1 MTAADALRPHLLM
14 LGTYPDWD
22 MQALERDYTVL
33 RLWEAA
39 DQAAFITQ
47 HAPAVRALATRGD
60 LGASAG
66 LLAQLPALEIISCF
80 GVGTDA
86 IAVDIAKSRGI
97 AVTNTPDVLTGDV
110 ADLAVGLAL
119 ALLRR
124 IPAAHNFV
132 RSGAW
137 PEQGLPLANRLHG
150 KRAGIAGMGRIGA
163 ATARRLAAFDMEIG
177 YFSRTPRTDDAG
189 KPAGSHFTD
198 LTALA
203 EWCDLLVVTLPG
215 GTATSNIVDAKVLQA
230 LGPQGWLVNVARGS
244 TVDEAALLQALEA
257 RSIAGAALDVFYNE
271 PRIDPRFLALDNVV
285 LQPHLGSATTETR
298 RAMGQLVR
306 DNLAAHFAGRP
317 LITPLP

>member
-1 MTAADALRPHLLM
+1 LIAADALRPHLLM
-14 LGTYPDWD
+14 PGTYPDWD
-22 MQALERDYTVL
+22 MQALEQDYTVL

-39 DQAAFITQ
+39 DQAAFLAK
-47 HAPAVRALATRGD
+47 HAPAVRAVATRGD
-60 LGASAG
+60 LGAAAG
-66 LLAQLPALEIISCF
+66 LLAQLPALEIISCY

-86 IAVDIAKSRGI
+86 IAVDIARSRGI

-110 ADLAVGLAL
+110 ADLAAGLAL

-124 IPAAHNFV
+124 IPAADSFV
-132 RSGAW
+132 RSGVW
-137 PEQGLPLANRLHG
+137 PSQGMPLASRLHG

-163 ATARRLAAFDMEIG
+163 ATARRLAAFDMSIG
-177 YFSRTPRTDDAG
+177 YFSRQPKADSAG
-189 KPAGSHFTD
+189 THFTD
-198 LTALA
+198 LAALA
-203 EWCDLLVVTLPG
+203 DWCDVLVVTLPG
-215 GTATSNIVDAKVLQA
+215 GAATANIVDAQVLQA

-257 RSIAGAALDVFYNE
+257 RSIAGAALDVFWNE
-271 PRIDPRFLALDNVV
+271 PRIDTRFLALDNVV